1 MLSTDARPAT
11 GPRRLSRQQR
21 TVTAAL
27 SLAALC
33 AQLGC
38 AQFTFPTDATSPPIA
53 QIPPAPLPVAPG
65 SIRIRLDQGDLAEA
79 ASPTVVYLA
88 TDRGMPVFEAPTQEI
103 PIGRSAEGLS
113 PAFAATA
120 VNQSVR
126 FRVVDDIHHHIFSK
140 SEVGA
145 FDLGPLGKNESKRI
159 RFSKPGMRR
168 LYCSLHPAENA
179 ALYVAPSPY
188 FAQVPESGEVV
199 LDGLLPGHY
208 RVHAWSESGR
218 PVVADV
224 EVRPG
229 AISQIALHHSDPDPS
244 HADYSY
250 PAQRDPA
257 KLHLGEGD

>member
-1 MLSTDARPAT
+1 MLSTHARRAT
-11 GPRRLSRQQR
+11 GPRRVSRKQR
-21 TVTAAL
+21 TATVAL

-33 AQLGC
+33 VQLGC
-38 AQFTFPTDATSPPIA
+38 AQFISPTRRPSA
-53 QIPPAPLPVAPG
+53 QIPSAPMPVEPG
-65 SIRIRLDQGDLAEA
+65 SIRIRLDQADRAGA

-88 TDRGMPVFEAPTQEI
+88 TDRGMPVFDAPTQEI
-103 PIGRSAEGLS
+103 PIGRSVGGLS

-168 LYCSLHPAENA
+168 LYCSLHPSENS

-188 FAQVPESGEVV
+188 FAQVPASGEVV
-199 LDGLLPGHY
+199 LHGLLPGHY
-208 RVHAWSESGR
+208 EVHAWNESGR
-218 PVVADV
+218 LVVADV

-229 AISQIALHHSDPDPS
+229 AISPIALHRSDPDSS
-244 HADYSY
+244 HADHSY

-257 KLHLGEGD
+257 KLYLGEGD